1 MSAVKHDFHF
11 RICAWPGRWLLNSV
25 CYNVCRKEQK
35 KAEKEDT
42 WTLDEIW
49 NKVLAGGDAKK
60 GSITTLHLAAGKAA
74 FSQHLC
80 LIFRTIFLS

>member
-11 RICAWPGRWLLNSV
+11 RICAWPGQWLLNSV
-25 CYNVCRKEQK
+25 CYNVCRKEHK

-49 NKVLAGGDAKK
+49 NKVHTGGDAKK
-60 GSITTLHLAAGKAA
+60 RVNYYITPSKQRGVPSTLV
-74 FSQHLC
+74 FDFQDN
-80 LIFRTIFLS
+80 FLVI

>member
-1 MSAVKHDFHF
+1 M
-11 RICAWPGRWLLNSV
+11 
-25 CYNVCRKEQK
+25 
-35 KAEKEDT
+35 EDT